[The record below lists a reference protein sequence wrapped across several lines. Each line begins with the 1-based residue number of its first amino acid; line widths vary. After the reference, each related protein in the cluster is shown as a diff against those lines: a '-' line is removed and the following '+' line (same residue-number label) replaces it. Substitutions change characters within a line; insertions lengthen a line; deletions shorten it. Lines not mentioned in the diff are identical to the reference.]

1 MFKERSSVATV
12 KNILAIFT
20 LSYFVSIECAA
31 ERPESINPA
40 ASTTPLTAQPD
51 QQVAVLNLSAA
62 KAIKVLTIDGNKI
75 NDRSEKVVLRPGEHR
90 IVLLKTIKG
99 RKNGGQPT
107 SEVEHPISFFAVT
120 GHSYSLKQSWD
131 DFGHGFEMNN
141 IWIEDISTGEVVAG
155 SSSPSVS
162 LSSSAVHLTQWRSLC
177 KNAAEGSGEARS
189 SIGSHYQNGWAPAQR
204 NAVLAS
210 KWFRLAAEAG
220 YAAAEEYRDNLEK
233 EMTRQQV
240 EKAETL
246 AKSWNADVSA
256 CVNEALTGSS
266 M

>member
-1 MFKERSSVATV
+1 MFREHSSAATV
-12 KNILAIFT
+12 RNVLVIFT
-20 LSYFVSIECAA
+20 LSYFVALECAA
-31 ERPESINPA
+31 ERPESINSTGSTV
-40 ASTTPLTAQPD
+40 ASTLQPD
-51 QQVAVLNLSAA
+51 QQIAVLDLSAA

-75 NDRSEKVVLRPGEHR
+75 NNRPDRVDLRPGEHR

-99 RKNGGQPT
+99 RKNGGQSK
-107 SEVEHPISFFAVT
+107 SEVEHPISFTVVA

-141 IWIEDISTGEVVAG
+141 IWIEDMNTGEVVAG

-162 LSSSAVHLTQWRSLC
+162 LSSGAVHLTQWRSLC
-177 KNAAEGSGEARS
+177 KNAVDGSGEARS
-189 SIGSHYQNGWAPAQR
+189 SIGSHYQNGWAPAQK
-204 NAVLAS
+204 NAVLAF

-220 YAAAEEYRDNLEK
+220 YTAAEEYRYNLEK

-246 AKSWNADVSA
+246 AADWNADVST